1 MKNRPSFWKALIPL
15 LGLIITALCSI
26 FLWDAGMIVPLIV
39 GVILAAIVAISCG
52 WSWMEVQQMMVN
64 GVSRVL
70 PAIFILLTIG
80 VVIGSWIA
88 NGTIPT
94 MIYYGMLIIDPAW
107 FLPVVPLVTGIIS
120 VTLGTSFTSIATV
133 GIAFMAIG
141 DGLGFSPAIVA
152 GAVITGA
159 FFGDKLSPLSDTT
172 NIAAAVVEIDLFTHV
187 RHMLWDTIPA
197 FVLSIMIYWI
207 IGYSEITSAGFDEE
221 AMNIMMTGLKEA
233 FVIHPLL
240 LLLPIFVI
248 VLILRNVAALPALI
262 VISVAGAVLAVIV
275 QGTSVGAIV
284 QFLTDGFAI
293 DTGVEAIDSLLN
305 RGGLTSMLGTIV
317 ILTIAT
323 AFGGILEETGAFEAL
338 TRKMMEKVKTTA
350 SLISS
355 TILSTLVVALASG
368 EQYLSNILPGRTFIK
383 KYKNMNIDTKN
394 LSRATESIGTVG
406 INLIPWSVP
415 AVFAASIFEL
425 HPWEYLPYAFFV
437 FLVPIINLLFGFTGW
452 TIVRKD
458 YKEK

>member
-221 AMNIMMTGLKEA
+221 AMNIMTTGLKEA

-452 TIVRKD
+452 TIARKD
-458 YKEK
+458 YS

>member
-458 YKEK
+458 YS

>member
-221 AMNIMMTGLKEA
+221 AMNIMTTGLKEA

-262 VISVAGAVLAVIV
+262 VVSVAGAVLAVIV
-275 QGTSVGAIV
+275 QGTSFGAIV

-452 TIVRKD
+452 TIARKD
-458 YKEK
+458 YS

>member
-70 PAIFILLTIG
+70 PAIFILLSIG

-221 AMNIMMTGLKEA
+221 AMNIMTTGLKEA

-452 TIVRKD
+452 TIARKD
-458 YKEK
+458 YS

>member
-207 IGYSEITSAGFDEE
+207 IGYSEITSTGFDEE

-458 YKEK
+458 YS